1 MSRAGARLVFRLTIA
16 AVADRET
23 VARLSRRIIK
33 AGGSASAE
41 QVQNLAAYVELLAR
55 WNKKINLTAMAVEP
69 LSDEA
74 VDRLIVEPVLGARRL
89 LPSERVV
96 IDVGTGGGSPA
107 IPLAIMAP
115 GVRLV
120 MVEVKVRKCAF
131 LREVV
136 RQLGLSGATVENCR
150 VEELLLRSEYHEA
163 VDVVTARAVRPDRRL
178 LMAIQA
184 FLRPGGRLFWFG
196 AEASQK
202 PDFQVPFISG
212 HHETLV
218 PTMGSQLWIL
228 TKTHKLL

>member
-1 MSRAGARLVFRLTIA
+1 M
-16 AVADRET
+16 ADRET
-23 VARLSRRIIK
+23 IARLSRRITK
-33 AGGSASAE
+33 AGGKASTA
-41 QVQNLAAYVELLAR
+41 QVTNLAAYVELLAR
-55 WNKKINLTAMAVEP
+55 WNKKINLTALPVEP

-74 VDRLIVEPVLGARRL
+74 ADRLIVEPVLGARRL
-89 LPSERVV
+89 LPSEKFL

-115 GVRLV
+115 DVRLV

-136 RQLGLSGATVENCR
+136 RQLGLRGVGVENCR
-150 VEELLLRSEYHEA
+150 VEELLSRSEYHEA
-163 VDVVTARAVRPDRRL
+163 VDVVTVRAVRPDRRL

-184 FLRPGGRLFWFG
+184 FLKPGGRLFWFG

-202 PDFQVPFISG
+202 PDFQVPFTSG
-212 HHETLV
+212 QSETLV

>member
-1 MSRAGARLVFRLTIA
+1 M
-16 AVADRET
+16 ADRET
-23 VARLSRRIIK
+23 IARLSRRITK
-33 AGGSASAE
+33 AGGKASSA
-41 QVQNLAAYVELLAR
+41 QVTNLAAYVELLAR
-55 WNKKINLTAMAVEP
+55 WNKKINLTALPVEP

-74 VDRLIVEPVLGARRL
+74 ADRLIVEPVLGARRL
-89 LPSERVV
+89 LPSEKFV

-115 GVRLV
+115 DVRLV

-136 RQLGLSGATVENCR
+136 RQLGLKGVGVENCR
-150 VEELLLRSEYHEA
+150 VEELLSRSEYHEA
-163 VDVVTARAVRPDRRL
+163 VDVVTVRAVRPDRRL

-184 FLRPGGRLFWFG
+184 FLKPGGRLFWFG

-202 PDFQVPFISG
+202 PDFQVPFTSG
-212 HHETLV
+212 QSETLV

>member
-1 MSRAGARLVFRLTIA
+1 M
-16 AVADRET
+16 ADRDT
-23 VARLSRRIIK
+23 IARLSRRITK
-33 AGGSASAE
+33 AGGKASSA
-41 QVQNLAAYVELLAR
+41 QVTNLAAYVELLAR
-55 WNKKINLTAMAVEP
+55 WNKKINLTALPVDP

-89 LPSERVV
+89 RPSEQVV

-115 GVRLV
+115 DVRMV

-136 RQLGLSGATVENCR
+136 RQLGLKGAAVENCR
-150 VEELLLRSEYHEA
+150 VEELLSRSEYHEA
-163 VDVVTARAVRPDRRL
+163 IDVVTVRAVRPDRRL
-178 LMAIQA
+178 LLAIQA
-184 FLRPGGRLFWFG
+184 FLKPGGRLFWFG

-202 PDFQVPFISG
+202 PDFQVPFTSG
-212 HHETLV
+212 QSETLV

-228 TKTHKLL
+228 TKTSKLL